1 MAGAS
6 QRWKEVERQLAKWI
20 GGDAHRI
27 ASRGVAE
34 ADVLSE
40 DYTFES
46 KSRAVAG
53 FPNWLLGAFDQSEV
67 QHRIYPDKENFVFLA
82 VHYGRGN
89 PMRFFIAREVD
100 FKTDEAPKFLGLVL
114 EASAF
119 AANDLTRIAALAQAS
134 EPAESEA
141 A

>member
-6 QRWKEVERQLAKWI
+6 QRWKEVERQLAKWL

-46 KSRAVAG
+46 KSRDKAS
-53 FPNWLLGAFDQSEV
+53 FPQWLIGAFDQAEV

-82 VHYGRGN
+82 VHYGKGN
-89 PMRFFIAREVD
+89 PMRFFVCKEVS
-100 FKTDEAPKFLGLVL
+100 FKTDAPATFLGNVI
-114 EASAF
+114 EAGKFVS
-119 AANDLTRIAALAQAS
+119 DELTRIAQLA
-134 EPAESEA
+134 EELA